1 MIQLSATKYARTHLK
16 NLKIYFLFYF
26 ILFFYLFI
34 YLFTYLFID
43 KLS

>member
-16 NLKIYFLFYF
+16 NLQIYFLFYLF
-26 ILFFYLFI
+26 VCFFYLFI
-34 YLFTYLFID
+34 YLFID